1 MKALFHFSQV
11 DKDNINDET
20 IELLMPYLEL
30 EEYQLVAR
38 NASKAAE
45 GLNTWVRAMVMYNSA
60 SKVVKP
66 KLEALQMAEARLNGA
81 MKEAEKK
88 LQDCKNTLEGLQSEF
103 QSQMEQK
110 AKVEANAAATKKRM
124 DKANSLIEGLKDE
137 KRDGLKM
144 ASSLLMKH
152 NLVGDCALGA
162 TFVSTAAHSI
172 QSQQGIGTL

>member
-1 MKALFHFSQV
+1 MLSDSGFLKALFHFSQV

-30 EEYQLVAR
+30 EEYQPVVAR

-81 MKEAEKK
+81 MKELREAEKK

-124 DKANSLIEGLKDE
+124 DKRTRSLK
-137 KRDGLKM
+137 
-144 ASSLLMKH
+144 
-152 NLVGDCALGA
+152 V
-162 TFVSTAAHSI
+162 
-172 QSQQGIGTL
+172 